1 MSFSETTLLG
11 ALAGFTIYL
20 GLPFGR
26 LRLLGDRARV
36 GLAMF
41 SVGVL
46 AFIFVDVMEHAS
58 GSSRAPSW
66 LQGRLRAASGTRS
79 SSPPCS
85 AVGFAVGSAGLAT
98 VERRL
103 GSMTPLPPI
112 SGGAVDVLTAE
123 QVVQRDSLAR
133 SRALR
138 IGVTI
143 ALAIGLHNFAEGLAI
158 GVSASAGNIGLATVL
173 IVGFALHNATEGFGI
188 VGPLGDVRPSWRW
201 LGMVGLI
208 GGAPTFL
215 GAMLGYSVTSEPLEL
230 VFYARRRR
238 RDPLRDRRDLERHAS
253 LRPSRARVSGCSRSA
268 SSSGSR
274 PTSSS
279 PTAAAEPAHVN
290 SSGRA
295 ASRSHLAFI
304 FSGIV
309 GGMNVLVVEDE
320 VKMAALIR
328 RGLSEQGLTVDV
340 AGTGEEAVGD
350 GARLRATTRSS
361 ST

>member
-1 MSFSETTLLG
+1 MSFSETALLG

-46 AFIFVDVMEHAS
+46 AFIFVDVMEHAFGIVEGAVGGFKDGS
-58 GSSRAPSW
+58 GSLGHA
-66 LQGRLRAASGTRS
+66 LVLAALLGL
-79 SSPPCS
+79 
-85 AVGFAVGSAGLAT
+85 GFALGSAGLAT
-98 VERRL
+98 VERRIR
-103 GSMTPLPPI
+103 SMAPLPPI
-112 SGGAVDVLTAE
+112 SGAAVDVLSAE

-158 GVSASAGNIGLATVL
+158 GVSASAGNISLATVL

-230 VFYARRRR
+230 VFYAVAGGAILYVIGEIWNGMRRYGHRE
-238 RDPLRDRRDLERHAS
+238 LGLW
-253 LRPSRARVSGCSRSA
+253 L
-268 SSSGSR
+268 
-274 PTSSS
+274 
-279 PTAAAEPAHVN
+279 
-290 SSGRA
+290 
-295 ASRSHLAFI
+295 LAFG
-304 FSGIV
+304 FFV
-309 GGMNVLVVEDE
+309 GVATDLVV
-320 VKMAALIR
+320 AY
-328 RGLSEQGLTVDV
+328 GG
-340 AGTGEEAVGD
+340 G
-350 GARLRATTRSS
+350 
-361 ST
+361 